1 MKFFEVLGKVLL
13 GIVIVL
19 AGLITAVAISPFV
32 VLFVLI
38 DLPICLVEC
47 TFNKDEEK
55 QRLY

>member
-1 MKFFEVLGKVLL
+1 MKFFEVLGKILL
-13 GIVIVL
+13 GIVIAL
-19 AGLITAVAISPFV
+19 GGLVTAVLVSPFV